1 VLPTTAALAE
11 TLETEIASLRES
23 WSLDE
28 HPFMQ
33 RWFSGGLAAS
43 ELQSFAAEHYHALFA
58 LQRAARRATALSDGL
73 LAEEL
78 NRYADDQEQAIELW
92 CEFAVTTGWGR
103 SAWYFAADP
112 LPETAAC
119 ASAWSGDDRS
129 LTLHLVT
136 IYAAESAF
144 SELAPRQR
152 KALTARYGFDEY
164 STRYFRF
171 VAERSADAALTA
183 KAALTSLLP
192 LASNSALVDHAELIY
207 RSYSDLLRGVQMLA
221 EDRL

>member
-1 VLPTTAALAE
+1 MISPTALAE

-23 WSLDE
+23 WRLDE

-33 RWFSGGLAAS
+33 RWFSGELAAT
-43 ELQSFAAEHYHALFA
+43 ELQAFAAEHYHALFA

-78 NRYADDQEQAIELW
+78 TRYADDQEQAIELW
-92 CEFAVTTGWGR
+92 CEFAVDTGWGR

-144 SELAPRQR
+144 CELAPRQR
-152 KALTARYGFDEY
+152 KALTARYGFDHD
-164 STRYFRF
+164 STGYFRF
-171 VAERSADAALTA
+171 VADRSAEAALTA
-183 KAALTSLLP
+183 QAALTSLLP
-192 LASNSALVDHAELIY
+192 LASTSALVDHAELIY
-207 RSYSDLLRGVQMLA
+207 RSYLDLLRGVQMLA

>member
-1 VLPTTAALAE
+1 MISPTALAE

-23 WSLDE
+23 WRLDE

-33 RWFSGGLAAS
+33 RWFSGELAAA
-43 ELQSFAAEHYHALFA
+43 ELQVFAAEHYHALFA

-78 NRYADDQEQAIELW
+78 TRYADDQERAIELW
-92 CEFAVTTGWGR
+92 CEFAVDTGWGR

-144 SELAPRQR
+144 CELAPRQR
-152 KALTARYGFDEY
+152 KALTARYGFDDD
-164 STRYFRF
+164 STSYFRF
-171 VAERSADAALTA
+171 VADRSAEAALTA

-192 LASNSALVDHAELIY
+192 LASTSALVDHAELIF